1 MDDLLLQPS
10 LRGDAR
16 MEALARLIARLSNL
30 PAAIPVVN
38 LFDLVDA
45 SALPSLGEQFH
56 VMGLEGWNAAISDTA
71 RRDLLK
77 QAIRL
82 HRHKGTPWAV
92 RHALETALSLP
103 TDLREWFSYEG
114 RPFFFRV
121 GVDVTGAVF
130 GPESGTHALE
140 LILEY
145 KNVRSWLEYLETR
158 STHELPVH
166 TGLAGAGRTLVST
179 RLYFPMPE
187 PVRLPVHTGL
197 AGFNRTRVASRLY
210 FPLPEAAPLSEHT
223 GLAGAGRT
231 MASTRLYFPM
241 PEAVPLPMRS
251 GLPGFSRTRWGTRL
265 VFPTPEPVGTA
276 MRSALAGAG
285 RTRTESRLW
294 HPVPGAVRLS
304 ARPAVACFVKTRS
317 RVMAAWP
324 APHPVPLRGTAVLAS
339 QSYTRSSVCPKI

>member
-38 LFDLVDA
+38 LFDLVNA

-56 VMGLEGWNAAISDTA
+56 VMALEGWNAAISDTA

-103 TDLREWFSYEG
+103 TDVREWFSYEG

-158 STHELPVH
+158 STHELPVYA
-166 TGLAGAGRTLVST
+166 GLGGVSRTATSSRIWLPV
-179 RLYFPMPE
+179 PE
-187 PVRLPVHTGL
+187 PVPCPVRAAMACTGLTASSVHPVGPAPKAPSLPVRTALSCTGL
-197 AGFNRTRVASRLY
+197 SRSTVH
-210 FPLPEAAPLSEHT
+210 PTGPAPR
-223 GLAGAGRT
+223 AP
-231 MASTRLYFPM
+231 RLRRRM
-241 PEAVPLPMRS
+241 
-251 GLPGFSRTRWGTRL
+251 
-265 VFPTPEPVGTA
+265 
-276 MRSALAGAG
+276 ALACTGI
-285 RTRTESRLW
+285 
-294 HPVPGAVRLS
+294 
-304 ARPAVACFVKTRS
+304 
-317 RVMAAWP
+317 
-324 APHPVPLRGTAVLAS
+324 
-339 QSYTRSSVCPKI
+339 TRSSVSPMQCQPAPVLLRRYAVLAAQSFTRSSLCPTN